1 MATMLAFCNFLRLG
15 PSPVTTAANP
25 DIPFSSASFS
35 CIGSDFD
42 RDSSP
47 MHRKNL
53 SIPDNYLLGKKDN
66 RKLRCWS
73 KATIWEPL
81 DFLFFHF
88 FHFFL
93 LLVPPPLDFRL
104 AATSVLQGLPAF
116 LSLIHWPRFSAQK
129 TTKNTSILWFW
140 IRLTILCTGNCK
152 HSNACRNFH
161 ARDYVE
167 KNQNIDSTFGTGE
180 KGRCARLLGSRAV
193 VVGHS

>member
-1 MATMLAFCNFLRLG
+1 MLVGGNQGGSFTLG

-81 DFLFFHF
+81 DFLFFSF
-88 FHFFL
+88 FSAPRPTTLRFSPCGDECAAGPTCVFIAH
-93 LLVPPPLDFRL
+93 PL
-104 AATSVLQGLPAF
+104 AA
-116 LSLIHWPRFSAQK
+116 
-129 TTKNTSILWFW
+129 
-140 IRLTILCTGNCK
+140 ILCAENYK
-152 HSNACRNFH
+152 KYLHPL
-161 ARDYVE
+161 
-167 KNQNIDSTFGTGE
+167 ILDSADDSLYR
-180 KGRCARLLGSRAV
+180 KL
-193 VVGHS
+193 